1 MTEPINIGGRA
12 SSKPDCIIYSAPA
25 SRDAKLKELA
35 IPEELLVDALQRGV
49 AEKLTAEIFDPATA
63 GGYDLYRYTTRYV
76 RRGLHEAGWELSDYN
91 NIALVRDPVK
101 ETVIIICSGD
111 HQTGQLIGVPPKTK
125 RSKGDF
131 FLEMSK
137 IVAIDL
143 FGDEKIETRHIAPPD
158 AKVWLLLHYHVV
170 EPGQQILR
178 AELSRPLEAND
189 GMITQWSERII
200 LDVRLADAMSDDE
213 SANDEG
219 PVITPDVDIRI

>member
-1 MTEPINIGGRA
+1 MTEPINIAGRA

-25 SRDAKLKELA
+25 LRNAKLKELA

-49 AEKLTAEIFDPATA
+49 AEKLTSEVFDPVTA

-76 RRGLHEAGWELSDYN
+76 RKGLHEAGWELSDNN
-91 NIALVRDPVK
+91 NIALVRDPA
-101 ETVIIICSGD
+101 EGTVIIICSGD
-111 HQTGQLIGVPPKTK
+111 HQTGQLIGGPPKTK
-125 RSKGDF
+125 RSKGDL
-131 FLEMSK
+131 FLEVSE
-137 IVAIDL
+137 IVATDL
-143 FGDEKIETRHIAPPD
+143 FGDEEVETRHVALPD

-170 EPGQQILR
+170 ERGQQILR

-200 LDVRLADAMSDDE
+200 LDVRPADAMSDDE

-219 PVITPDVDIRI
+219 PVIIPDVEIRF